1 MRLLSTLLLLGACSL
16 CSAAET
22 LPPLETTTSSLT
34 PAISM
39 VDTLSPDI
47 SIDVGAVVETTASI
61 TYSFSREDF
70 DNPLVEIR
78 TSLGSMV
85 LELFP
90 DEAPRTVENFIGLAE
105 GTMPWIDPDTGLEV
119 MRPFYDGLVFHR
131 IIDGFMIQG
140 GSPTGLGDG
149 SPGFSFPDEINA
161 RSLGLDKMQVFDD
174 QGRPHP
180 ILAIRNQQ
188 DFQEKILVPLYAQM
202 GITSEQQ
209 LEDKIDEIDQRL
221 RNMSVKESFENL
233 GYRYTERVI
242 SRMPVRGVIA
252 MANSG
257 PNTNG
262 SQFFINLGDSDWLA
276 GKHTVFG
283 KVRAGLDVLDAIG
296 KVTVDNQNRPVEDV
310 IILSIRLITI

>member
-16 CSAAET
+16 CSAAEP
-22 LPPLETTTSSLT
+22 LSPLETTTSSLT
-34 PAISM
+34 PAINM

-47 SIDVGAVVETTASI
+47 SIDVGAVVETIASI

-188 DFQEKILVPLYAQM
+188 DFQEKILAPLYAQM

>member
-16 CSAAET
+16 CSAAEP

-90 DEAPRTVENFIGLAE
+90 DEAPRTIENFIGLAE

-188 DFQEKILVPLYAQM
+188 DFQEKILAPLYAQM